1 MPPIASRIAVYLRV
15 SSKSQK
21 TDSQRREIRKWLR
34 GEGVNPD
41 KCRWYVD
48 TQSGKT
54 GSVETRPE
62 LQRLEGDIFD
72 GEISTVV
79 IWKLDR
85 LARSQRD
92 GIDLMHRWL
101 EKGLRLAVTTM
112 QIDLRGAVGR
122 MVAGLLFS
130 LAEIERD
137 NIRERQRA
145 GIELARTA
153 GKYEGRRKGTF
164 KKSPKRAATLRER
177 GLSYRE
183 IGEALG
189 VSARTAIRYCQAADD

>member
-1 MPPIASRIAVYLRV
+1 MPPIAKQTAVYLRV

-21 TDSQRREIRKWLR
+21 TDSQRAEIRRWLR
-34 GEGVNPD
+34 GEGIDPD
-41 KCRWYVD
+41 ACRWYID
-48 TQSGKT
+48 TESGKT
-54 GSVETRPE
+54 GSAESRPE
-62 LQRLEGDIFD
+62 LQRLETDIFN
-72 GEISTVV
+72 GEIRTVV
-79 IWKLDR
+79 TWKLDR

-101 EKGLRLAVTTM
+101 EKGIRLIVTTL

-145 GIELARTA
+145 GIEVAKQA
-153 GKYEGRRKGTF
+153 GKYQGRKPGTT
-164 KKSPKRAATLRER
+164 KAKPRRAKTLRER
-177 GLSYRE
+177 GLTHAE
-183 IGEALG
+183 IGKALG
-189 VSARTAIRYCQAADD
+189 VSRHTVIRYLQSV